1 MSNIATPVRP
11 LRVLLATAG
20 SRGDVEPF
28 LALAEALLRAE
39 HDVLVCAPD
48 DPDSD
53 GIPEIASLGVNFAE
67 LARAIEGLSPMRAF
81 RDHIQPAMATAL
93 DRVVTHA
100 LEWHPDVI
108 VTHPK
113 LLTVPIVAESLGV
126 PYLTVEL
133 TPILTPTADFPAA
146 GVLPRSFGSVI
157 NRMSY
162 RLATLGERM
171 FRGDLHAAR
180 ARLGLRQDQRIRPAA
195 GSLAAISPTLVPR
208 PADWPTT
215 THLTGD
221 WPRQHQQRRQLDPR
235 LAHFLAAETP
245 FLYAGFGSMVGGNAS
260 ARATAIIDGARR
272 AGLRVVLSTGW
283 GGLEAPDPPLDHDVL
298 ALSSVPH
305 DVVLPR
311 AAVAMHHGGAGTV
324 HAAVRA
330 GTPSVLVPFL
340 ADQPFWAQRLQA
352 AGLSGAPLHRDQ
364 LTGDHVAAAIS
375 DALGRT
381 AAVQQ
386 AAQRMRTEDGPAAA
400 VAIIAEVGSP
410 PAAPSA

>member
-28 LALAEALLRAE
+28 LALAEALLLAE
-39 HDVLVCAPD
+39 HDVLICAPD

-67 LARAIEGLSPMRAF
+67 LARAIEGLPPMRAF

-146 GVLPRSFGSVI
+146 G
-157 NRMSY
+157 
-162 RLATLGERM
+162 
-171 FRGDLHAAR
+171 
-180 ARLGLRQDQRIRPAA
+180 
-195 GSLAAISPTLVPR
+195 SLAAISPTLVPR

-221 WPRQHQQRRQLDPR
+221 WPRQHQQRRQLNPR

-245 FLYAGFGSMVGGNAS
+245 FLYGGFGSMVGGNAS
-260 ARATAIIDGARR
+260 ARATAINSPAMTWLPPSVTPSAERLRCSRPPSVCAPKTARLPR
-272 AGLRVVLSTGW
+272 SPSL
-283 GGLEAPDPPLDHDVL
+283 PKLDHH
-298 ALSSVPH
+298 PQ
-305 DVVLPR
+305 LPR
-311 AAVAMHHGGAGTV
+311 RSPETNGRRQSGTG
-324 HAAVRA
+324 AVRFGNWSTTA
-330 GTPSVLVPFL
+330 RGVRRRPSP
-340 ADQPFWAQRLQA
+340 
-352 AGLSGAPLHRDQ
+352 
-364 LTGDHVAAAIS
+364 
-375 DALGRT
+375 
-381 AAVQQ
+381 
-386 AAQRMRTEDGPAAA
+386 
-400 VAIIAEVGSP
+400 
-410 PAAPSA
+410 